1 MGHLLIVD
9 NDERIVE
16 LTAWFLQRFGH
27 EVDTAFS
34 YAAAREQLRE
44 RRPELMLA
52 DLDLGVESGRE
63 ELPRLQ
69 AEGLLPPTLVVS
81 GFLDA
86 ELERELTAL
95 PGVHG
100 TLAKP
105 VDLDA
110 LQARVLECLA
120 ATAAVEQAP
129 PAALVVDAAPAA
141 PVEPP
146 EDDDGWVEIV
156 PLRADVTP
164 ATEIPAPSPLAPEA
178 PAAAAVPAPPA
189 SPPATMPGART
200 EGTGL

>member
-1 MGHLLIVD
+1 MAHLLIVD

-16 LTAWFLQRFGH
+16 LTGWFLQRFGH

-34 YAAAREQLRE
+34 YAAAREGLRE

-52 DLDLGVESGRE
+52 DLDLGAESGRE

-86 ELERELTAL
+86 ELERELTAI
-95 PGVHG
+95 PGVLG

-110 LQARVLECLA
+110 LQARVLACLA
-120 ATAAVEQAP
+120 QAAELP
-129 PAALVVDAAPAA
+129 PAAVAAGATLDDSAEPGDR
-141 PVEPP
+141 VEQ

-164 ATEIPAPSPLAPEA
+164 APAPSVGEPRPLAAEPRPA
-178 PAAAAVPAPPA
+178 VPPPTQGPAA
-189 SPPATMPGART
+189 RR
-200 EGTGL
+200 EGSGL